1 MGTTTTPQQ
10 QLQQL
15 QLQHT
20 DPDTC
25 TQLHPSS
32 PCGPRFAGLYAQP
45 LLLNT
50 LLQQYTDATMR
61 YPISRACTAAVSTHC
76 SHLNKDKSMP
86 VLCETPLQQMSNSSL
101 DQIDCV
107 RALESTQCG
116 FLDPSQFHAFCAINT
131 TEACCLNQPEE
142 LRRRQEPVLTSA
154 GSPGGISASN
164 TDRPSA
170 IVMTTAGPDT
180 APIPA
185 PAAPAAATPTISL
198 GSTTPSSLNPMVIV
212 LSSLVALVLI
222 LVVIGCCWNMKRVTD
237 RSKQD
242 ESDLEEQPQ
251 VELVYSSRNINWSSQ
266 HPSDMKMD
274 SMKEKDRSH
283 LFHTP
288 PPSTQI
294 STAPTTAMSSAAT
307 RVGYPAEAAALTPSA
322 RRKRSN
328 PTISHRSFS
337 FSSSNRFSVGEL
349 KRLSHW
355 SNGRKSRGT
364 IKSGSGASAESARII
379 RAKWAHVPEHED
391 ELTIQAGEDVFV
403 EDTFDDGWG
412 YGMNLATGR
421 RGFFQLVGWESPGGS
436 VESVKRHSSVL
447 VGGSNRASTVASRKL
462 SKISK
467 RTTSSSVK
475 LEQLFS
481 ELSAGLDAMKK
492 VQQTVPAVPV
502 PVPAVSQAGTVQKV
516 GSFGVIMRVMHPYA
530 ATMQDELSLVV
541 GNDVIMLTAFEDG
554 WAMGLEPM
562 KGLKGVF
569 PLACVV
575 KVEEAHTL
583 AGF

>member
-1 MGTTTTPQQ
+1 MGTPQR
-10 QLQQL
+10 
-15 QLQHT
+15 QHT
-20 DPDTC
+20 DTC

-45 LLLNT
+45 QLLNT
-50 LLQQYTDATMR
+50 LLQQHTEATLR
-61 YPISRACTAAVSTHC
+61 YPVSRACTAAVSTHC
-76 SHLNKDKSMP
+76 ALLNKDKAMP
-86 VLCETPLQQMSNSSL
+86 VLCRDPLQQTSNSNF
-101 DQIDCV
+101 DQIDCIG
-107 RALESTQCG
+107 ALESTQCG

-131 TEACCLNQPEE
+131 TETCCQLQSEE
-142 LRRRQEPVLTSA
+142 LRRRQEQVLTSA
-154 GSPGGISASN
+154 GSPDGISASN

-180 APIPA
+180 APVPA
-185 PAAPAAATPTISL
+185 PAAPAATPAATPNNSL
-198 GSTTPSSLNPMVIV
+198 GSTTASLNPMVIV

-251 VELVYSSRNINWSSQ
+251 VELVYSSRNINWTSQQQ

-307 RVGYPAEAAALTPSA
+307 RIGYPAEAAAALTPSA

-447 VGGSNRASTVASRKL
+447 VAGSNRASTVASRKL

-492 VQQTVPAVPV
+492 VQQTAAPAAI
-502 PVPAVSQAGTVQKV
+502 PVPAVAQAGTVQTV
-516 GSFGVIMRVMHPYA
+516 GSFGVIMRVMHAYA

>member
-1 MGTTTTPQQ
+1 MGTPQR
-10 QLQQL
+10 
-15 QLQHT
+15 T
-20 DPDTC
+20 GTC
-25 TQLHPSS
+25 TQLRPSS

-50 LLQQYTDATMR
+50 LLQQYTEATLR
-61 YPISRACTAAVSTHC
+61 YPISRACIAAVSTHC
-76 SHLNKDKSMP
+76 AHLNNDKAMP
-86 VLCETPLQQMSNSSL
+86 VLCERPLQQKSNSNF
-101 DQIDCV
+101 DQIDCIG
-107 RALESTQCG
+107 ALESTQCG
-116 FLDPSQFHAFCAINT
+116 FLDPSQFHAFCAISS
-131 TEACCLNQPEE
+131 TEACCQMQSEE
-142 LRRRQEPVLTSA
+142 LRRRQEQVLTSI
-154 GSPGGISASN
+154 GSPGGIS
-164 TDRPSA
+164 PSA

-180 APIPA
+180 APVPA
-185 PAAPAAATPTISL
+185 PAAAVSTPPAISL
-198 GSTTPSSLNPMVIV
+198 GSTTSSLNPMVIV

-251 VELVYSSRNINWSSQ
+251 VELVYSSRNINWASQ

-307 RVGYPAEAAALTPSA
+307 RVGYPAEAALSPSA

-328 PTISHRSFS
+328 PTIAHRSFS

-436 VESVKRHSSVL
+436 VENVKRHSSVL

-492 VQQTVPAVPV
+492 VQQTAPAPAVPV
-502 PVPAVSQAGTVQKV
+502 PAVAQAGTVQKV
-516 GSFGVIMRVMHPYA
+516 GSFGVIMRVMHAYS

>member
-10 QLQQL
+10 QQQ
-15 QLQHT
+15 QHT
-20 DPDTC
+20 DPDAC

-50 LLQQYTDATMR
+50 LLQQYTEAIVR

-86 VLCETPLQQMSNSSL
+86 VLCQTPLQQMSNSSY
-101 DQIDCV
+101 DQIDCI
-107 RALESTQCG
+107 RALESTKCG
-116 FLDPSQFHAFCAINT
+116 FLDPSQFHAFCAINA

-142 LRRRQEPVLTSA
+142 LQRRQEPVLTSA
-154 GSPGGISASN
+154 GSPGGISAASN
-164 TDRPSA
+164 SDRPSA

-180 APIPA
+180 APVPA
-185 PAAPAAATPTISL
+185 PAAPAASPTISL
-198 GSTTPSSLNPMVIV
+198 GSTTSSLNPMVIV

-251 VELVYSSRNINWSSQ
+251 VELVYSSRNINWTSQ
-266 HPSDMKMD
+266 HPSDLKMD

-307 RVGYPAEAAALTPSA
+307 RVGYPAEAALSPSA

-328 PTISHRSFS
+328 PTIAHRSFS

-436 VESVKRHSSVL
+436 VENVKRHSSVL

-492 VQQTVPAVPV
+492 VQQTAPAAAAAVPAV
-502 PVPAVSQAGTVQKV
+502 AQAGTVQKI
-516 GSFGVIMRVMHPYA
+516 GSFGVIMRVMHAYA

>member
-1 MGTTTTPQQ
+1 MGTTTTP
-10 QLQQL
+10 
-15 QLQHT
+15 QHT

-32 PCGPRFAGLYAQP
+32 PCGSRFAGLYAQP

-50 LLQQYTDATMR
+50 LVQQYTEATLR
-61 YPISRACTAAVSTHC
+61 YPISRACTAAVSAHC
-76 SHLNKDKSMP
+76 AHLNKDMPMP
-86 VLCETPLQQMSNSSL
+86 VLCKSPLYERSNSNFY
-101 DQIDCV
+101 QIDCIG
-107 RALESTQCG
+107 ALESTQCG
-116 FLDPSQFHAFCAINT
+116 FLDTTQFQTFCAINT
-131 TEACCLNQPEE
+131 TEACCQMQSEE
-142 LRRRQEPVLTSA
+142 LRRRQEQVLTSA

-170 IVMTTAGPDT
+170 IVMTTAGPDP
-180 APIPA
+180 APVPA
-185 PAAPAAATPTISL
+185 PAAAVSTPVISL
-198 GSTTPSSLNPMVIV
+198 GSTTTSLNPMVIV

-242 ESDLEEQPQ
+242 ESDLEEHPQ
-251 VELVYSSRNINWSSQ
+251 VELVYSSRNINWTSQ

-307 RVGYPAEAAALTPSA
+307 RVGYPAEAALSPSA

-328 PTISHRSFS
+328 PTIAHRSFS

-436 VESVKRHSSVL
+436 VENVKRHSSVL

-492 VQQTVPAVPV
+492 VQQTAPAVAVPAV
-502 PVPAVSQAGTVQKV
+502 AQAGTVQKV
-516 GSFGVIMRVMHPYA
+516 GSFGVIMRVMHAYA